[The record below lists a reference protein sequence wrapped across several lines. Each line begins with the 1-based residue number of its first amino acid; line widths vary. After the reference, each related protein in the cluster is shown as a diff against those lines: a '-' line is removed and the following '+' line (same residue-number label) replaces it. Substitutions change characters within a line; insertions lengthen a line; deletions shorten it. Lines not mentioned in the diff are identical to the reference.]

1 MIGNGATERSCKQL
15 LGSFWQARH
24 VRHDVSRNS
33 LWILAHDKF
42 GTIPSSSCKSF
53 TALKPA
59 YNLCECH
66 CTDKIMA
73 LTLVTSAPLF
83 DLLTHL
89 GQLSEDLGLT

>member
-1 MIGNGATERSCKQL
+1 M
-15 LGSFWQARH
+15 LG
-24 VRHDVSRNS
+24 HDVSRNS